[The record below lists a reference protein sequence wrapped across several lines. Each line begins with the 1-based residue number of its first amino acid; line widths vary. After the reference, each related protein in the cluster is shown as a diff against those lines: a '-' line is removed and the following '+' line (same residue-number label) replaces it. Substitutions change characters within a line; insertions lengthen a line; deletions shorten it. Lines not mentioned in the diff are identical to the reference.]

1 MVYGGKNNE
10 NIINNTNF
18 LYLCTNKDRMQQR
31 LYPVGQQD
39 FPSIIKEGKIYV
51 DKTMYALDIIITSK
65 YNFLSKPRRF
75 GKSLFISTLE
85 SIFKGQKELFK
96 GLYIYDKW
104 AFEEYPVIRISF
116 NTLAYETTKLDDAL
130 KRSLLDIADFYS
142 VKLKKRELKEQF
154 EELINQLRAKYNKEV
169 VILIDEY
176 DKPIIDYLN
185 KDNIYQARLN
195 RDILKQFYSILKDAE
210 PHLKLVFITGVSKFT
225 KVSIFSDLNNLTDL
239 TMHPSFNEI
248 CGISQKELEANF
260 AEELALYDKEKI
272 KEWYNGYKW
281 DIDGD
286 TVYNPFSILSFFH
299 NKGKFQNFWY
309 TSGTPSFLMKM
320 CRQNHFYKFDQVS
333 IHTADVGNFDIEN
346 LKIIPV
352 LFQTGYL
359 TIIKED
365 ILNSYVLSFPNIE
378 VRESY
383 LRNLAD
389 TYINSDVI
397 SSTNILQDILKSLQ
411 SQDNELLKTAINQAF
426 AQIPY
431 SLWIEDKEKFYH
443 ALVHLLFSLLGV
455 YIFSEV
461 QTQKGRADAVI
472 IYEDQMYCLEFKLD
486 KSAAEAIQQIESK
499 AYTER
504 FQNSGK
510 PIHHIGINF
519 NSERREVDDLIW
531 NLPETHRIK

>member
-1 MVYGGKNNE
+1 
-10 NIINNTNF
+10 
-18 LYLCTNKDRMQQR
+18 MQQR

-39 FPSIIKEGKIYV
+39 FPSIINEGKIYV

-116 NTLAYETTKLDDAL
+116 SNIGYRTMGLQQAISNELTN
-130 KRSLLDIADFYS
+130 IAGNNEIYIQSHAQDVGNMF
-142 VKLKKRELKEQF
+142 L
-154 EELINQLRAKYNKEV
+154 ELIKKMHKKYEKEV
-169 VILIDEY
+169 VILLDEY
-176 DKPIIDYLN
+176 DKPIIDYLD
-185 KDNIYQARLN
+185 KESLHEALEN
-195 RDILKQFYSILKDAE
+195 RKVMKTFYSILKDAE

-260 AEELALYDKEKI
+260 VEELELYDKEKI
-272 KEWYNGYKW
+272 KEWYNGYRW
-281 DIDGD
+281 DMDGD
-286 TVYNPFSILSFFH
+286 TVYNPFSLLSFFH

-320 CRQNHFYKFDQVS
+320 CRQNHFYKFDEVS

-397 SSTNILQDILKSLQ
+397 SATNILQDLLKSLY
-411 SQDNELLKTAINQAF
+411 SHDEELLKSAINQAF
-426 AQIPY
+426 AHIPY
-431 SLWIEDKEKFYH
+431 SLWMEEKEKFYH

-472 IYEDQMYCLEFKLD
+472 IYEDQIFCLEFKLD
-486 KSAAEAIQQIESK
+486 KSAEEAIQQIESK

-519 NSERREVDDLIW
+519 NSEQREVDDLIW
-531 NLPETHRIK
+531 EKVR